1 MGEFFDERFAGE
13 EQEQDFSQGEA
24 PEFPDELVEP
34 LQELTQVGHLTDSFT
49 YGGQDFVIR
58 TMTIGEEL
66 EALRVTK
73 DYHDIPVAAGRV
85 YATAMVA
92 GAVQMLNGS
101 PLAMPISER
110 QNVMEIK
117 FRKVKEWFWPV
128 IEIVYR
134 RYEQLERQQKEVLD
148 GLQNTLDEGDPT
160 QESSDPVE

>member
-13 EQEQDFSQGEA
+13 QQEDFPSEGEA

-49 YGGQDFVIR
+49 YAGQEFVIR

-66 EALRVTK
+66 EALRVTR

-92 GAVQMLNGS
+92 GAVQNLNGV
-101 PLAMPISER
+101 PLAIPISEK
-110 QNVMEIK
+110 QNIMEIK
-117 FRKVKEWFWPV
+117 FGKVKKWFWPV
-128 IEIVYR
+128 IEVVYR
-134 RYEQLERQQKEVLD
+134 HYEQLERKQKEVLD
-148 GLQNTLDEGDPT
+148 GLQKTLDEGDSS